1 MSSYMYLHVI
11 GMLLYFYLQ
20 VDVGRSEGA
29 LPKIAFGNAS
39 RFSCAVSLFFY
50 LVLPSYTYSVRL

>member
-1 MSSYMYLHVI
+1 MSSYMYLHVL
-11 GMLLYFYLQ
+11 GMLRYFYLQ

-29 LPKIAFGNAS
+29 IPKIAFGNAS

-50 LVLPSYTYSVRL
+50 LVLPS